1 MTLQTKNFGTIEF
14 EDSKTIIFEEGI
26 PGFNELKK
34 YIIIE
39 DEEEDSPFVYLQSI
53 EDGTVSFIMVNPFI
67 LKPDY
72 TVDIKDQYISTL
84 GGGNIEQFSIFVI
97 ATVVDKFELATVNLL
112 APIIIQNDTR
122 KGMQVILEKTDYT
135 TRHRIVELLER
146 GGC

>member
-1 MTLQTKNFGTIEF
+1 MILQTKNFGTIEF
-14 EDSKTIIFEEGI
+14 DSDKAIIFEEGI
-26 PGFNELKK
+26 PGFKEFKK

-39 DEEEDSPFVYLQSI
+39 DEEEGSPFVYLQSI
-53 EDGTVSFIMVNPFI
+53 EDGAVSFIIINPFV

-72 TVDIKDQYISTL
+72 TVDIKDQYINAL
-84 GGGNIEQFSIFVI
+84 GGGNREQFSLFVI

-135 TRHRIVELLER
+135 TKHNIVELLEKR
-146 GGC
+146 GC

>member
-1 MTLQTKNFGTIEF
+1 MKLQTKNFGTIEF
-14 EDSKTIIFEEGI
+14 DSNKAIIFEEGI
-26 PGFNELKK
+26 PGFKELQK

-53 EDGTVSFIMVNPFI
+53 EDGAVSFIIINPFI

-84 GGGNIEQFSIFVI
+84 GGGKKEQFSLFVI
-97 ATVVDKFELATVNLL
+97 ATVVEKFELATVNLL

-122 KGMQVILEKTDYT
+122 KGMQVILEKTEYT
-135 TRHRIVELLER
+135 TKHRIIELLEKR
-146 GGC
+146 GC